1 MILPQL
7 AATRPQ
13 GIASMRWMSSHLE
26 LYENMRR
33 LSSRMVEA
41 ARARDWEELSELE
54 GGVND
59 LRAALQASAHEAPPA
74 AMDLAHKHR
83 LIRRILDD
91 DAEVRRHTEPWMDQL
106 GQLLGDSAQRREIL
120 KAYAAGSRGA

>member
-13 GIASMRWMSSHLE
+13 GIASMRWMPSHLE
-26 LYENMRR
+26 LYENMHR
-33 LSSRMVEA
+33 LSSRMAEV

-54 GGVND
+54 RRVND
-59 LRAALQASAHEAPPA
+59 LRAGLQASTDNPCSDI
-74 AMDLAHKHR
+74 DLAHKHR
-83 LIRRILDD
+83 LIRRSLDD

-106 GQLLGDSAQRREIL
+106 GQLLGDSARRREIL
-120 KAYAAGSRGA
+120 KAYAAGNRDA

>member
-13 GIASMRWMSSHLE
+13 GIASMRWMPSHLE
-26 LYENMRR
+26 LYENMHR
-33 LSSRMVEA
+33 LSSRMAEA
-41 ARARDWEELSELE
+41 ARARDWNELSELE
-54 GGVND
+54 RGIAC
-59 LRAALQASAHEAPPA
+59 LRASVQASAHEPRPA
-74 AMDLAHKHR
+74 VIDLAHKHR

-120 KAYAAGSRGA
+120 KAYAAGGHDA